1 MNGSMIRI
9 FFWIIL
15 VPFLLRIGFFV
26 RDVVRFQSVVDSQAL
41 YTFTGSVCSD
51 PSTVSRSGDRT
62 TFLFCIERVS
72 NPFSSFDLSARRFV
86 SVFGLPELY
95 RGDTVVLKGLFRPVI
110 LSVRHNDS
118 LLFSVR
124 QFLFSRMKSIFREPS
139 GSFLSGIL
147 LGIQGS
153 LPFSVQE
160 DFRATGLT
168 HILVF
173 SGSNVSFFIVFL
185 NMCLGF
191 IPRRR
196 RVFVLIFAIFVLVG
210 LSGFS
215 PPALRAALMGALP
228 LLALFFGR
236 RRDVKR
242 FFFLS
247 GCVLIFYN
255 PWLVLD
261 YGFLLSFSATFG
273 ILFIYPFF
281 EKTFLARYFLG
292 QIFLLTISVQLSSLP
307 ILFSFGNFSLIAPVT
322 NTLLLPFL
330 PFFLVSGIVAF
341 VLPFLAPLFSVCVDL
356 FLSLLHLFSLV
367 PFASTSVPAFSPFLI
382 VLYYSALIGILK
394 KGFPSDFLGKVFRA

>member
-1 MNGSMIRI
+1 MFRS
-9 FFWIIL
+9 FFCIIVFLFL
-15 VPFLLRIGFFV
+15 VRVGFFIV
-26 RDVVRFQSVVDSQAL
+26 DLVRFQSVVDMQAF
-41 YTFTGSVCSD
+41 YTFSGTVCSD
-51 PSTVSRSGDRT
+51 PSTVSRNDDKT
-62 TFLFCIERVS
+62 TFLFCIEHVS
-72 NPFSSFDLSARRFV
+72 SPFASFDVSGRRFV
-86 SVFGLPELY
+86 SVFGFPELH
-95 RGDTVVLKGLFRPVI
+95 RDDIVVLKGLFRPVI
-110 LSVRHNDS
+110 VSVDHDHS
-118 LLFSVR
+118 FLFPLR
-124 QFLFSRMKSIFREPS
+124 QFLFLRMKSIFREPS

-160 DFRATGLT
+160 DFRVTGLT

-173 SGSNVSFFIVFL
+173 SGGNVSFFILFL

-191 IPRRR
+191 MARRQR
-196 RVFVLIFAIFVLVG
+196 SFVLIAAIFLIVG

-215 PPALRAALMGALP
+215 PPALRAALMGTLP

-247 GCVLIFYN
+247 GFALIFYN
-255 PWLVLD
+255 PWLVFD

-273 ILFIYPFF
+273 ILFVYPFF
-281 EKTFLARYFLG
+281 EKTFLARYFFG
-292 QIFLLTISVQLSSLP
+292 KIFLLTIAVQLSSLP
-307 ILFSFGNFSLIAPVT
+307 IFFSFGNFSLIAPVT

-356 FLSLLHLFSLV
+356 FLGLLHLFAKI
-367 PFASTSVPAFSPFLI
+367 PFASVVVPSFPIFLTVFYYF
-382 VLYYSALIGILK
+382 VLFVK
-394 KGFPSDFLGKVFRA
+394 TFEKD